1 MYNKNSMLVL
11 KKNLKKLL
19 ILINYNVYIFNYL
32 IIIQNYIKI
41 YSYIIDF
48 ITILNKYKKI

>member
-1 MYNKNSMLVL
+1 MLVL